1 LGVKRWIHGVFG
13 LAALGLL
20 GACKDDKP
28 SASSRP
34 PPPPA
39 ATPAALCASGG
50 GTLADAEAAKFFPRA
65 SGGFCIDPN
74 GTGESFGEG
83 AAQPLEKV
91 CDIFDGECEVYRGF
105 NVRRVVEVRY
115 VDGAGSPATI
125 DVHFSRFA
133 TTEAA
138 YAMFTKRIVGDGD
151 PIDPATP
158 SPVEGGSAAALG
170 LGNAYL
176 WRGVYLAEITYN
188 DETVREEAA
197 LKAATVRLL
206 QPFVKEL
213 GDKLPGDT
221 APLPAVAAL
230 PTEARLPLGV
240 RYELTD
246 ALGIEGLGP
255 GAIGYYR
262 EGDKRYRFV
271 ALVRPDVEQ
280 AKDALTTLAKRPGA
294 TKEKGV
300 AEHAVRL
307 MHDDEEKVP
316 IEWIFA
322 RTGARVIGVG
332 DEVRALRAGMT
343 ADEHAKITLTHDE
356 KLARLK
362 ATLTK

>member
-1 LGVKRWIHGVFG
+1 MHGLVG
-13 LAALGLL
+13 LAALSFL
-20 GACKDDKP
+20 GGCKDDR
-28 SASSRP
+28 SGASSRP

-39 ATPAALCASGG
+39 AKPVALCASGG

-65 SGGFCIDPN
+65 SGGFCVDPN

-115 VDGAGSPATI
+115 VDGSGSPATI

-138 YAMFTKRIVGDGD
+138 YGMFTKRIVGDGD

-158 SPVEGGSAAALG
+158 LPIEGGSAAALG

-197 LKAATVRLL
+197 LKAASERMLEPL
-206 QPFVKEL
+206 VKEL
-213 GDKLPGDT
+213 GDKLPGSS
-221 APLPAVAAL
+221 APLAAVAAL

-240 RYELTD
+240 RYELID

-255 GAIGYYR
+255 GAVGYYR

-294 TKEKGV
+294 TTEKGV
-300 AEHAVRL
+300 AERAVRL
-307 MHDDEEKVP
+307 MHNDEESNP
-316 IEWIFA
+316 TEWVFA
-322 RTGARVIGVG
+322 RTGSRVIGIG
-332 DEVRALRAGMT
+332 DEVRVLRSGMT
-343 ADEHAKITLTHDE
+343 ADEHAKVVLTRDE
-356 KLARLK
+356 KLAKLK
-362 ATLTK
+362 PALAAK